1 MKKKISYTI
10 ALLMGCVLLA
20 SACGGTPAA
29 SAPAEP
35 AAPAAESLR
44 ALPSG
49 EEFVV
54 GYDAGDDQNIDG
66 LLKACAETKMECV
79 RGKDIDELVQKGVDA
94 IISFSNKWHV
104 YGAWPQ
110 IQNAKAASIP
120 IFMLNADSGEQGVYN
135 LSTLHSSVRAGL
147 EWMMEGMG
155 GEGEF
160 VYFNFAQNNYI
171 QDNINEVLA
180 ANPNVKAT
188 SMPADYENQGFTQ
201 ESIVEM
207 LRNNPEIK
215 AIWTSEYVMEIFW
228 AAVQAEKESL
238 PVPLVLCE
246 TNPDALN
253 AWKEELA
260 LQHAVKAFAAIPA
273 GNTDYEG
280 VYAAYYHLAGLEF
293 NQDALGGRFGN
304 TFLYDYPILTSE
316 NLNEWMGKLDTLQ
329 DKKPMG
335 YVLPAMTAEEIR
347 AKWFVD

>member
-1 MKKKISYTI
+1 
-10 ALLMGCVLLA
+10 
-20 SACGGTPAA
+20 
-29 SAPAEP
+29 
-35 AAPAAESLR
+35 
-44 ALPSG
+44 
-49 EEFVV
+49 
-54 GYDAGDDQNIDG
+54 
-66 LLKACAETKMECV
+66 
-79 RGKDIDELVQKGVDA
+79 
-94 IISFSNKWHV
+94 
-104 YGAWPQ
+104 
-110 IQNAKAASIP
+110 
-120 IFMLNADSGEQGVYN
+120 
-135 LSTLHSSVRAGL
+135 
-147 EWMMEGMG
+147 
-155 GEGEF
+155 
-160 VYFNFAQNNYI
+160 
-171 QDNINEVLA
+171 
-180 ANPNVKAT
+180 
-188 SMPADYENQGFTQ
+188 
-201 ESIVEM
+201 M